1 MAGTTRAKALQLTL
15 KGKGLRL
22 PHGYTIVKRTTPKK
36 KKK

>member
-1 MAGTTRAKALQLTL
+1 MAGTTRAKTLQITL

-22 PHGYTIVKRTTPKK
+22 PHGYTVVKRTAKK